1 MNLEQQHLD
10 VYDNFCKGYFSF
22 NKTCSESY
30 TMALDQLHEQNNEI
44 IKGAGWTTR
53 LLKRKE
59 ESALLRWE
67 ICGNEIINMIKS
79 FEESIDPTPSKEEF
93 KYKKHH
99 EDPSTFWQSFVGDVK
114 SLFEYFIVNSFDTD
128 DFTAANNKTIVFD
141 KEVVK

>member
-10 VYDNFCKGYFSF
+10 VYDNFCKEYFSF

-44 IKGAGWTTR
+44 IKGVGWTTR

-59 ESALLRWE
+59 ESALLHWE
-67 ICGNEIINMIKS
+67 LCGNEIINMIKS
-79 FEESIDPTPSKEEF
+79 FEESIDSTPSKEEF

-99 EDPSTFWQSFVGDVK
+99 EDPSTFWQKFVDDVK
-114 SLFEYFIVNSFDTD
+114 RLFEYFIVNSFDTD
-128 DFTAANNKTIVFD
+128 DFTAVNNKTIVFD